1 MVACHLDDVMLKSKE
16 VRRYLNCF
24 VNSLFMDMPDAPSIR
39 DMFSWNIT
47 TPYYAEDSTYT
58 KGDLEQH
65 IDAFG
70 VFTLLYL
77 QTLFRTD
84 WNNFLESYQYMMK
97 KVWIHCIR
105 PRI

>member
-1 MVACHLDDVMLKSKE
+1 MWNTVVLCSKKLAGSERDVDTNKAYKRTRIEGVDLRNRTYSCINNW
-16 VRRYLNCF
+16 Y
-24 VNSLFMDMPDAPSIR
+24 APSIR
-39 DMFSWNIT
+39 DMLSLNIT

-77 QTLFRTD
+77 QTLFFEQTGIT
-84 WNNFLESYQYMMK
+84 F
-97 KVWIHCIR
+97 
-105 PRI
+105 

>member
-1 MVACHLDDVMLKSKE
+1 
-16 VRRYLNCF
+16 
-24 VNSLFMDMPDAPSIR
+24 MDMPDAPSIR

-47 TPYYAEDSTYT
+47 TPYYAEDYTYT

>member
-1 MVACHLDDVMLKSKE
+1 
-16 VRRYLNCF
+16 
-24 VNSLFMDMPDAPSIR
+24 
-39 DMFSWNIT
+39 MFSLNIT

-70 VFTLLYL
+70 AFTLLYL
-77 QTLFRTD
+77 RTLFRTD

-97 KVWIHCIR
+97 IVWIHCIR